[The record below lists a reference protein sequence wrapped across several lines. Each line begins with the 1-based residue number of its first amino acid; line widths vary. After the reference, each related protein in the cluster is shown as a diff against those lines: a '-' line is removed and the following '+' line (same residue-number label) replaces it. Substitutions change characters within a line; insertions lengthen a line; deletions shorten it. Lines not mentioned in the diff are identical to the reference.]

1 MNYSYFSKSL
11 IMAFVV
17 ALTSCSG
24 IRGMRQKE
32 VHVVVTNN
40 SSKDMTDVQ
49 IHFGKHVVM
58 PGPHCLV
65 AKGSNAT
72 VLDYPHATDGIAV
85 VEWTFEREN
94 YRKDVDL
101 KNILPRRGKG
111 KLVFV
116 VQGNQ
121 VTASFQQQK

>member
-1 MNYSYFSKSL
+1 MT
-11 IMAFVV
+11 IAFVI
-17 ALTSCSG
+17 ALTSCSVVG
-24 IRGMRQKE
+24 GMRQKE

-40 SSKDMTDVQ
+40 SSKDINDVQ
-49 IHFGKHVVM
+49 VHFGKHIVM
-58 PGPHCLV
+58 PAPHSV
-65 AKGSNAT
+65 IARGTSST
-72 VLDYPHATDGIAV
+72 VLDYPHASDGIAV

-116 VQGNQ
+116 VQDDK
-121 VTASFQQQK
+121 VTASFQQKK